1 MSNVVQLA
9 DAPKTKQER
18 LDIYCQALVDGKKR
32 QDAYILAGYAEASS
46 KANAQKYHKTNIDYI
61 TSFIGDAI
69 TEHVPA
75 ALKVLL
81 EIMNS
86 EHEKGGIRLKAAQDL
101 LDRGGFS
108 AKQKIELSTKE
119 VNEMST
125 GELEDA
131 IKNILGEDPNLVRLF
146 SKPVA
151 AE

>member
-1 MSNVVQLA
+1 MAVVTQIT
-9 DAPKTKQER
+9 DAPKSKQER

-32 QDAYILAGYAEASS
+32 QDAYLLAGYAEASS
-46 KANAQKYHKTNIDYI
+46 KTNAQKYHKTNIEYI
-61 TSFIGDAI
+61 THYIGDAI

-131 IKNILGEDPNLVRLF
+131 IKNILSEDPNLVRIF
-146 SKPVA
+146 GGSVK

>member
-1 MSNVVQLA
+1 MTNVTSIA
-9 DAPKTKQER
+9 DAPKTKAER

-32 QDAYILAGYAEASS
+32 EDAYILAGYAPHAAKS
-46 KANAQKYHKTNIDYI
+46 NAQKYHKINIEYI
-61 TSFIGDAI
+61 TAYIGDAI

-108 AKQKIELSTKE
+108 AKQKIELSAKQ
-119 VNEMST
+119 VDEMST
-125 GELEDA
+125 GELENE
-131 IKNILGEDPNLVRLF
+131 IKRLLGEEPKLARLF
-146 SKPVA
+146 TNSTGTD
-151 AE
+151 

>member
-1 MSNVVQLA
+1 MTNVVQLA
-9 DAPKTKQER
+9 DAPKSKAER

-32 QDAYILAGYAEASS
+32 QDAYILAGYSEASS
-46 KANAQKYHKTNIDYI
+46 KTNAQKYHKTNIDYI
-61 TSFIGDAI
+61 TSFIGDSI
-69 TEHVPA
+69 TVHVPA

-131 IKNILGEDPNLVRLF
+131 IKTILGEDPNLVRLF